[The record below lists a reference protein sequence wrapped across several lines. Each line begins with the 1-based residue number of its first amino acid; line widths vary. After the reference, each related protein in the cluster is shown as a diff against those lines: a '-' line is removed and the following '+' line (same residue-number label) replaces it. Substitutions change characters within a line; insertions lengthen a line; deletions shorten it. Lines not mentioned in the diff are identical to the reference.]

1 MTRERMLRI
10 AYPLLSV
17 LLVAPWL
24 AGIYWPAGGGLDVAG
39 YQIGRDFINVW
50 AAPQLAFG
58 GKIHTLFDFDIYAR
72 ELGAL
77 IGLPISFHYWS
88 YPLHVL
94 PLFWPFAQLS
104 YPAALALWTFGLF
117 ALFAGVVLTQVE
129 SRYRAYAVL
138 ALALAPACLIN
149 AVGGQNGFLTAALF
163 LGGILALDRRPVMA
177 GVLFGLLT
185 FKPHL
190 GIVLPFVLLV
200 IGAWRTLASAAAT
213 AAVLLALSAALFGI
227 EPWMKYFSVTGPLTA
242 VGMQGFKGFYTLMM
256 ASVLAGGQVFKLP
269 YSASVA
275 LQIGVAL
282 PVIAAASW
290 AVRRTADPHKR
301 AFVLSCAAPLITP
314 YAFNYDLTALAAVI
328 VWRLCAP
335 LPVDLGRNAVLLLAW
350 LAPVLIMYLV
360 WVGLGVTPLLLI
372 AAFVL
377 SVHEAAAD
385 RPAHMGGR
393 AAQPY
398 RSMIRPQPVA

>member
-1 MTRERMLRI
+1 MTRQHTLRI

-17 LLVAPWL
+17 LLVAPWI
-24 AGIYWPAGGGLDVAG
+24 AGVYWPAGGGLDVAG

-58 GKIHTLFDFDIYAR
+58 GKIHILFDFDAYAR
-72 ELGAL
+72 EIGTL
-77 IGLPISFHYWS
+77 IGLPMSFHYWS
-88 YPLHVL
+88 YPLSAL
-94 PLFWPFAQLS
+94 LLFWPFAQLP
-104 YPAALALWTFGLF
+104 YLAALALWTFGLF

-129 SRYRAYAVL
+129 TRYRAYALL

-149 AVGGQNGFLTAALF
+149 AAGGQNGFLTAALF

-177 GVLFGLLT
+177 GILFGLLT

-200 IGAWRTLASAAAT
+200 LGAWRTIASAVVT
-213 AAVLLALSAALFGI
+213 AAVLVALSAALFGI
-227 EPWMKYFSVTGPLTA
+227 EPWLDYFRVTGALTA

-256 ASVLAGGQVFKLP
+256 TSVLAGGQVFKLP
-269 YSASVA
+269 YAASVA
-275 LQIGVAL
+275 LQTAVAFT
-282 PVIAAASW
+282 VIVTACW
-290 AVRRTADPHKR
+290 AVRRTTDPFKR

-328 VWRLCAP
+328 VWRLCVP
-335 LPVDLGRNAVLLLAW
+335 LPAGFGRNAVLLLAW
-350 LAPVLIMYLV
+350 LAPILIMYLV
-360 WVGLGVTPLLLI
+360 WFGLGVTPLLLL

-377 SVHEAAAD
+377 GAYEAAAD
-385 RPAHMGGR
+385 RTAQLGGR
-393 AAQPY
+393 AIPRRSLAQP
-398 RSMIRPQPVA
+398 QPAA